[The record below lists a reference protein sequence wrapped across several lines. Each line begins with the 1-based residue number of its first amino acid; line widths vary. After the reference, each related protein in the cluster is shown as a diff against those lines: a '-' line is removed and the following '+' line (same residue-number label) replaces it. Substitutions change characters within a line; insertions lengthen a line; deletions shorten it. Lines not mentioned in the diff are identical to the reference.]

1 MVIVIKGDYTGIEKD
16 LDHLDHLPDG
26 KAKKLLDAVLMAGYV
41 GTQELVHIRTGS
53 LKSSGKEGSSSS
65 ARQWEGVIQYGGVS
79 AGINNPVRYAIY
91 EKARG
96 GAHDFMRNLSLTHTE
111 FVEAIKESMHR

>member
-1 MVIVIKGDYTGIEKD
+1 MIYIKGDYSGIERD
-16 LDHLDHLPDG
+16 LNHLDHQPDS
-26 KAKKLLDAVLMAGYV
+26 KMKKLLDTVLTAGYV

-53 LKSSGKEGSSSS
+53 LKSSGKEKTSSGK
-65 ARQWEGVIQYGGVS
+65 RQWQGEIRYGGPS

-96 GAHDFMRNLSLTHTE
+96 GAHDFMHNLTLTHSE
-111 FVEAIKESMHR
+111 FVEAIKEGMHS